1 MKNAVLRI
9 VVLAGVAA
17 ALGGCETSKSSNP
30 LSPTVAGPIEGV
42 VISAP
47 KLLLPSAGQRIP
59 SGDQPITLT
68 VENATTNGERPIT
81 YNFEIAADAGF
92 TNKLFNRQGITPGAD
107 GRTSLKLTDT
117 LASGRTYYWRAQAVD
132 GANSGAFAVAVNF
145 DVYTPIVIEAPAL
158 VSPIDA
164 VTVSTLRP
172 TLVVRNAARS
182 GPAGAIMYQFQVA
195 DSQAFA
201 SIAASG
207 VAAEQATQTSY
218 TLAQDLVGSKTYFW
232 RARATDP
239 TTTGPWSAA
248 QSFKTSA
255 ASTPNPP
262 PNPTPTPGPAAGDQL
277 DMSQATILNS
287 PFDLASWPAS
297 TSLQVVDMGPGGISV
312 QFSKKDGGGR
322 WPDVTPPGWDGPL
335 QYTLGMCLFISNRW
349 YCSAV
354 VEFWYGLDRSG
365 GPPQDYAMNWFYDP
379 VRWSPMTGH
388 QPAVGETIGI
398 FVCAGDCRN
407 NPKGT
412 LSPVKERSNVVL
424 VKQPSSGGAVY
435 RF

>member
-9 VVLAGVAA
+9 IALAGMTA
-17 ALGGCETSKSSNP
+17 ALGACETSKSSNP

-42 VISAP
+42 VISTP
-47 KLLLPSAGQRIP
+47 KLLLPSAGQRI
-59 SGDQPITLT
+59 SSSDQPITLT
-68 VENATTNGERPIT
+68 VENATTSGQRPIT

-92 TNKLFNRQGITPGAD
+92 TNKLFNREGIAPGAD
-107 GRTSLKLTDT
+107 GRTSLKLTDA

-132 GANSGAFAVAVNF
+132 GANSGAFAAAVNF
-145 DVYTPIVIEAPAL
+145 DVYTPIVIDAPVL
-158 VSPIDA
+158 VSPVDG

-172 TLVVRNAARS
+172 TLVVRNATRT
-182 GPAGAIMYQFQVA
+182 GPAGAIMYQFQVS
-195 DSQAFA
+195 DSPAFA
-201 SIAASG
+201 AIAASG
-207 VAAEQATQTSY
+207 VSAEQATQTSY
-218 TLAQDLVGSKTYFW
+218 ALAQDLVSAKTYFW

-239 TTTGPWSAA
+239 TTTGPWSVT

-255 ASTPNPP
+255 AASPDPTPNP
-262 PNPTPTPGPAAGDQL
+262 PTPGPAAGDQL

-287 PFDLASWPAS
+287 PFDLASWPVS
-297 TSLQVVDMGPGGISV
+297 TSLQVVDMGPGGISL
-312 QFSKKDGGGR
+312 QFSKKDGAGR
-322 WPDVTPPGWDGPL
+322 WPDVVPPGWTGPL
-335 QYTLGMCLFISNRW
+335 QYTLGMCLYISNRW

-365 GPPQDYAMNWFYDP
+365 GPPQDYALNWFYDP
-379 VRWSPMTGH
+379 IRWSPMTGH

-412 LSPVKERSNVVL
+412 TSPVKERSNVVL
-424 VKQPSSGGAVY
+424 VKQPSSAGAVY